1 MTIEV
6 QRTATLKHKLTRLL
20 DNKRAIDLKNVTT
33 SNMQTYDRW
42 LIDAVELLL
51 QRELEQ
57 L

>member
-1 MTIEV
+1 MTIEA
-6 QRTATLKHKLTRLL
+6 QRTATFKHKITRLL
-20 DNKRAIDLKNVTT
+20 DSKRAIDLKNVTT
-33 SNMQTYDRW
+33 NNMQTYDRW